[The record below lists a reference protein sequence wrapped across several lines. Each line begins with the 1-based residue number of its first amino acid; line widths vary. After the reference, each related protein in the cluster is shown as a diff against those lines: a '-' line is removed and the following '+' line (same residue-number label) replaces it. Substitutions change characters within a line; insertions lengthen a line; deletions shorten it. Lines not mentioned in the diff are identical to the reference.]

1 MLTRCLKTLL
11 NMRSINRVFSYAQ
24 AKITA
29 MHVRVRVVGSRTMMN
44 TSRLSNKV
52 AIVTGASKGIG
63 AGIATALGSAGAR
76 VTVNYSS
83 DREGAERVA
92 QVITENGGEAIAV
105 GADVSKAADVARL
118 FKAVDSAFG
127 RLDVLVNNAG
137 VFPFGAFAEITEES
151 FHLHYDINV
160 LGAILTVQEAIRRFG
175 ADGGSIINLS
185 SIVGSHPV
193 AGALLYASTKGAI
206 ETLTRGLALE
216 LAPRKIRV
224 NAIAP
229 GHTETEGNVTAGT
242 FEGDAS
248 TVLAGKTPLGRLGRV
263 TDIAPPRRSAA
274 AHAHRGS

>member
-1 MLTRCLKTLL
+1 MF
-11 NMRSINRVFSYAQ
+11 IIPNRIQ
-24 AKITA
+24 EKWTQP
-29 MHVRVRVVGSRTMMN
+29 MMN
-44 TSRLSNKV
+44 VSRLSNKV

-63 AGIATALGSAGAR
+63 AGIAAALGAAGAR
-76 VTVNYSS
+76 VAVNYSS

-92 QVITENGGEAIAV
+92 QAIIGGGGEAIAV

-137 VFPFGAFAEITEES
+137 VFRFGALAQITEES

-160 LGAILTVQEAIRRFG
+160 LGVILAVQEATKRIG

-229 GHTETEGNVTAGT
+229 GHTETEGNVAAGT
-242 FEGDAS
+242 FEGGAGA
-248 TVLAGKTPLGRLGRV
+248 VLAGKTPLGRLGRV
-263 TDIAPPRRSAA
+263 SDIAPLAVFLASDESAWITGEVIRA
-274 AHAHRGS
+274 AGGLVVAT